1 MAETGIIGCTSPDKR
16 YVSRLSIKLSIDI
29 GASVMISIQY
39 DSSGTWETI
48 SMIHGHNLRTFTLPI
63 RPKRCDHFKLRFD
76 GEGEA
81 KIFSI
86 AKITEQ
92 GSDV

>member
-1 MAETGIIGCTSPDKR
+1 
-16 YVSRLSIKLSIDI
+16 VVLSIE
-29 GASVMISIQY
+29 Y
-39 DSSGTWETI
+39 DSSGVWEAVSALT
-48 SMIHGHNLRTFTLPI
+48 GHNLRTFTLPI
-63 RPKRCDHFKLRFD
+63 RPKRCDHFKLRFE
-76 GEGEA
+76 GEGDV